1 MATIRKRNGKY
12 QVQVRRQGCAPISKT
27 FLKLDDAKAWAR
39 LTEVEVDQVGLPV
52 DPRVLAKTT
61 VGMILERYR
70 DEITVKKR
78 GREVETLVVD
88 AMLRQ
93 PWCKRSLAQIDSATF
108 AEYRDTRL
116 RSVQPCTVKR
126 ELGILQHAFDI
137 AAREW
142 SIPLRVNPLK
152 SITKPTVSNRR
163 DRRLRDGELDKLLK
177 AAGKTRNPFIL
188 PVVRFALETAMRRG
202 EILALR
208 VRDVDIERCT
218 ATIRISKNGHSRT
231 IPLSTLA
238 VAILETTI
246 AVMSD
251 DAKASNERI
260 FPITPLALR
269 LAWDRLTKRAK
280 IDDLHFH
287 DLRHEAISRFFEKGL
302 TVPEVASISGHRDIR
317 MLLRYAHADK
327 GKLAKKLN
335 G

>member
-12 QVQVRRQGCAPISKT
+12 QVQVRRQGCSPISKT

-39 LTEVEVDQVGLPV
+39 LTEVEADQIGLPV

-61 VGMILERYR
+61 VAMILERYR
-70 DEITVKKR
+70 DEIVSKKR
-78 GREVETLVVD
+78 GHEVETLIVN
-88 AMLRQ
+88 ALLRQ
-93 PWCKRSLAQIDSATF
+93 SWCKRSLAQIDSATF

-152 SITKPTVSNRR
+152 PITKPTVSNRR
-163 DRRLRDGELDKLLK
+163 DRRLQKGELDKLLK
-177 AAGKTRNPFIL
+177 AAGKTRNPFLL

-218 ATIRISKNGHSRT
+218 ATIRMSKNGHART
-231 IPLSTLA
+231 IPLSSLA

-246 AVMSD
+246 AVMSKND
-251 DAKASNERI
+251 KASNERI
-260 FPITPLALR
+260 FPITALALR
-269 LAWDRLTKRAK
+269 LAWVRLTKRAK

-327 GKLAKKLN
+327 GKLAEKLN

>member
-27 FLKLDDAKAWAR
+27 FLKLDDAKTWAR
-39 LTEVEVDQVGLPV
+39 LTEVEADQVGLPV

-61 VGMILERYR
+61 VAMILERYR
-70 DEITVKKR
+70 DEIVSKKR
-78 GREVETLVVD
+78 GREVETLIVN

-93 PWCKRSLAQIDSATF
+93 PWCKRSLAHIDGATF

-116 RSVQPCTVKR
+116 RTVQPCTVKR

-142 SIPLRVNPLK
+142 SIPLRANPLK
-152 SITKPTVSNRR
+152 PIAKPAVSNRR
-163 DRRLRDGELDKLLK
+163 DRRLQKGELDSLLK

-208 VRDVDIERCT
+208 VRDVDIERCA

-231 IPLSTLA
+231 IPLSSLA
-238 VAILETTI
+238 VAIVETTI
-246 AVMSD
+246 ATMSE
-251 DAKASNERI
+251 DAKAGNKRI
-260 FPITPLALR
+260 FPITAIALR
-269 LAWDRLTKRAK
+269 LAWVRLTKRAK

-327 GKLAKKLN
+327 GKLAEKLN
-335 G
+335 C

>member
-39 LTEVEVDQVGLPV
+39 LTEVEADQVGLPV

-61 VGMILERYR
+61 VAMTLERYR
-70 DEITVKKR
+70 DEIVIKKR
-78 GREVETLVVD
+78 GREVETLIVN

-152 SITKPTVSNRR
+152 PITKPEVVPVS
-163 DRRLRDGELDKLLK
+163 
-177 AAGKTRNPFIL
+177 
-188 PVVRFALETAMRRG
+188 ETGA
-202 EILALR
+202 
-208 VRDVDIERCT
+208 
-218 ATIRISKNGHSRT
+218 
-231 IPLSTLA
+231 
-238 VAILETTI
+238 
-246 AVMSD
+246 
-251 DAKASNERI
+251 
-260 FPITPLALR
+260 
-269 LAWDRLTKRAK
+269 
-280 IDDLHFH
+280 
-287 DLRHEAISRFFEKGL
+287 
-302 TVPEVASISGHRDIR
+302 
-317 MLLRYAHADK
+317 
-327 GKLAKKLN
+327 
-335 G
+335 

>member
-12 QVQVRRQGCAPISKT
+12 QVQVRRQGCKPITKT
-27 FLKLDDAKAWAR
+27 FLKLDDAKTWAR
-39 LTEVEVDQVGLPV
+39 QTEVEADQVGLPV
-52 DPRVLAKTT
+52 DPKVLAKTT
-61 VGMILERYR
+61 VSMILERYR
-70 DEITVKKR
+70 DEIVTKKR
-78 GREVETLVVD
+78 GHEIETLIID

-108 AEYRDTRL
+108 TEHRDTRL
-116 RSVQPCTVKR
+116 RTVKPCTIKR

-137 AAREW
+137 AAKEW

-152 SITKPTVSNRR
+152 SIAKPVVSNRR
-163 DRRLRDGELDKLLK
+163 DRRLREGELDQLLQ

-188 PVVRFALETAMRRG
+188 PVVRFALETAMRRS

-218 ATIRISKNGHSRT
+218 AIIRISKNGHSRT
-231 IPLSTLA
+231 IPLSSLA

-246 AVMSD
+246 AVMSKHD
-251 DAKASNERI
+251 KANNERI

-269 LAWDRLTKRAK
+269 LAWVRLTKRAK

-327 GKLAKKLN
+327 GRLAKKLN

>member
-12 QVQVRRQGCAPISKT
+12 QVQVRRQGYAPISKT

-39 LTEVEVDQVGLPV
+39 LTEVEADQVGLPV

-61 VGMILERYR
+61 VATILERYR
-70 DEITVKKR
+70 DEIVVKKR
-78 GREVETLVVD
+78 GREVETLIVN
-88 AMLRQ
+88 ALLRQ

-116 RSVQPCTVKR
+116 QIVQPCTVKR

-152 SITKPTVSNRR
+152 PLSKPTVSNRR
-163 DRRLRDGELDKLLK
+163 DRRLQKGELDRLLQ
-177 AAGKTRNPFIL
+177 AAGKTRNPFLL

-208 VRDVDIERCT
+208 FRDVDIERCT
-218 ATIRISKNGHSRT
+218 AKIRMSKNGHART
-231 IPLSTLA
+231 IPLSSPA
-238 VAILETTI
+238 VALLETTI
-246 AVMSD
+246 AVMSEKD
-251 DAKASNERI
+251 KAGNERI

-317 MLLRYAHADK
+317 MLLRYAHADR
-327 GKLAKKLN
+327 GKLAEKLN
-335 G
+335 E

>member
-12 QVQVRRQGCAPISKT
+12 QVQVRRQGYAPISKT

-39 LTEVEVDQVGLPV
+39 LTEVEADQIGLPV

-70 DEITVKKR
+70 DEIVSKKR
-78 GREVETLVVD
+78 GHEVETLIVN
-88 AMLRQ
+88 ALLRQ

-142 SIPLRVNPLK
+142 SIPLRANPLK
-152 SITKPTVSNRR
+152 PIAKPVVSNRR
-163 DRRLRDGELDKLLK
+163 DRRLQKGELDRLLK

-188 PVVRFALETAMRRG
+188 PVVRFALETAMRRS

-218 ATIRISKNGHSRT
+218 ATIRMSKNGHART
-231 IPLSTLA
+231 IPLSSLA
-238 VAILETTI
+238 VVILETTI

-260 FPITPLALR
+260 FPITALALR

-327 GKLAKKLN
+327 GKLAEKLN